1 MRAQDKLPP
10 GLHKKMKEM
19 EERARRRQQQ
29 QSDGREGV
37 ASGEMV
43 SYLASSVQPVLA
55 QALLELDQEQPRPA
69 EVAAALPRV
78 GRGPEELR
86 SAPPARRRRLTAPC
100 STTCQPSNDGIGP
113 AYQAQYYPYPGDWTE
128 KGPPGCDGS
137 ECIFTPGKC
146 DDGGPFSV
154 QSPG

>member
-1 MRAQDKLPP
+1 MLADAVGTAARRVGAGQPEGRRHSLGEMRQQ
-10 GLHKKMKEM
+10 MKEM

-69 EVAAALPRV
+69 EVAAALQRV
-78 GRGPEELR
+78 VRGPEELR
-86 SAPPARRRRLTAPC
+86 SAPPASILQSESPLPPYEPPKP
-100 STTCQPSNDGIGP
+100 QPKLQP
-113 AYQAQYYPYPGDWTE
+113 EPPEPPEEGD
-128 KGPPGCDGS
+128 S
-137 ECIFTPGKC
+137 L
-146 DDGGPFSV
+146 
-154 QSPG
+154 